1 MPEKT
6 TTWILVCD
14 ASRARLFAEA
24 APGREFSLVAS
35 FEHPASRERAR
46 DLTTDANGRKPVG
59 GTHGGGVNGNRP
71 GGFHGRPGVEP
82 DTNPKEVE
90 AVKFARDLAGAL
102 EKGFDA
108 HLFDAL
114 IISAP
119 PHFLGLLKETIPDK
133 IMKRLS
139 HTIDK
144 DFSLLQ
150 PRDVERRVRADRAA

>member
-1 MPEKT
+1 MPER

-24 APGREFSLVAS
+24 APGRDFSLVAN
-35 FEHPASRERAR
+35 FEHPESRERTR
-46 DLTTDANGRKPVG
+46 DLVTDANGRKPVG
-59 GTHGGGVNGNRP
+59 GSHGGGVNGNRP

-82 DTNPKEVE
+82 DTDPKEVE
-90 AVKFARDLAGAL
+90 AIKFARTLAEAL

-108 HLFDAL
+108 HFYDTLV
-114 IISAP
+114 ISAP
-119 PHFLGLLKETIPDK
+119 PHFLGLLKETISDK
-133 IMKRLS
+133 VRKRLS

-150 PRDVERRVRADRAA
+150 PRDIERRIRADRAA